1 VREGKKKE
9 RERDRERQR
18 ENNNFETPGTTHVYQ
33 YPIKSVTRMQDHAW
47 QGGVATWTILV
58 TL

>member
-1 VREGKKKE
+1 MREAKKKE
-9 RERDRERQR
+9 RER
-18 ENNNFETPGTTHVYQ
+18 ENNNFETPGTTYVYQ
-33 YPIKSVTRMQDHAW
+33 DSIKSVTRMQDHAW